1 MKEKVLRE
9 MIRKQIK
16 TSLNESPEMARGAVG
31 ASLGRVEKMAGVKM
45 LKNALGQGSPQQQAA
60 GLLKVVQAISGNNP
74 VVGKTLARM
83 LMKGGIAAA
92 ETEAP
97 VSEDQYTV
105 GVDDGA
111 AGESLEENKALANR
125 MGKVDK
131 TQAMKMLKQQLG
143 TKPATTQTEFVL
155 DLINGLGL
163 KDAAKQRLKMKIRQE
178 LK

>member
-1 MKEKVLRE
+1 
-9 MIRKQIK
+9 
-16 TSLNESPEMARGAVG
+16 
-31 ASLGRVEKMAGVKM
+31 
-45 LKNALGQGSPQQQAA
+45 
-60 GLLKVVQAISGNNP
+60 
-74 VVGKTLARM
+74 M